1 MCSGGLKKSNASEY
15 AALDAFTFYKDIPSF
30 TCFCSSTAA
39 LLLVCNDTKSPQL
52 ELASRAWRQENV
64 KGQEELLRIWRVFLE
79 VLKEV
84 GVLVLSER
92 DTYDVLVLFKPLL
105 QFRNLVLVR
114 FLVAPVIWVFRVVL
128 FMPVGKFP
136 RFSICHGI

>member
-1 MCSGGLKKSNASEY
+1 MKKSDASEH
-15 AALDAFTFYKDIPSF
+15 AALDAFIFYKDIPSF
-30 TCFCSSTAA
+30 ICLCSSTAA
-39 LLLVCNDTKSPQL
+39 LWLVCNDTYGPLL
-52 ELASRAWRQENV
+52 ELTSSAWRQENV

-105 QFRNLVLVR
+105 QFRNLVPVR